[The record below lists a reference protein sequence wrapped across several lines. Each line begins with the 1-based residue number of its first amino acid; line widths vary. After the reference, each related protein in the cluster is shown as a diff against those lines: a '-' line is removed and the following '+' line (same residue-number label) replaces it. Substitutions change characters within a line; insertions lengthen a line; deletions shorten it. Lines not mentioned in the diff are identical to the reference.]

1 MRDLE
6 VETGY
11 GMEVD
16 KCKLLLEGGKY
27 GSDSNKNSYCDVY
40 MIVMESRKA
49 IRIKTTSK

>member
-6 VETGY
+6 VETHY

-16 KCKLLLEGGKY
+16 KCKILLENRY
-27 GSDSNKNSYCDVY
+27 FDTY
-40 MIVMESRKA
+40 MIVLESRKA